1 MNVNSIRD
9 GVVIDHI
16 KAGRAM
22 RLYELMKLDEL
33 DASVAVIQRVPS
45 RKIGKKDIIKIDA
58 NVPVNLDLVGYV
70 DPSAT
75 VNVIREKEVV
85 QKRTLALPETLTDV
99 ITCKNPRCITSVEQ
113 ELAHVF
119 TLSNPQERLYRCLY
133 CETKADLLH

>member
-16 KAGRAM
+16 KASRAM

-119 TLSNPQERLYRCLY
+119 TLSNPQERLYR
-133 CETKADLLH
+133 

>member
-1 MNVNSIRD
+1 
-9 GVVIDHI
+9 
-16 KAGRAM
+16 M

-133 CETKADLLH
+133 CETKADLLR